1 MSDTNALLQLL
12 EGLRLRRET
21 IQYKPLADA
30 LGLVPPK
37 QIQKLAELL
46 EAVQEDDALLGRPQ
60 RAALVIQKG
69 NEPIP
74 RPGFFIKLKTLGVY
88 QGTDRGP
95 EAEMWHQNE
104 LERLYDW
111 RPGS

>member
-1 MSDTNALLQLL
+1 M
-12 EGLRLRRET
+12 
-21 IQYKPLADA
+21 
-30 LGLVPPK
+30 
-37 QIQKLAELL
+37 
-46 EAVQEDDALLGRPQ
+46 
-60 RAALVIQKG
+60 IQKG

-111 RPGS
+111 RPGG